1 MTALYFYNGIQQ
13 LEKDSSCK
21 NMVKHMKC
29 LFRIFC
35 LHSLTTQGAALAQ
48 SQYLTPE
55 HFRMISELL
64 QEEYRTI
71 RPQMLNLIEAS
82 ELDDNIMMSAI
93 GNYDG
98 NVYERLMDWARSSR
112 LNDKDV
118 LPGFNEH
125 IRPFLA
131 AKL

>member
-13 LEKDSSCK
+13 LEKESKCK
-21 NMVKHMKC
+21 NLVKHMKC

-55 HFRMISELL
+55 HFRMITELL

-71 RPQMLNLIEAS
+71 RPHMLNLIEAS
-82 ELDDNIMMSAI
+82 ELDDNIMVSAI

>member
-1 MTALYFYNGIQQ
+1 M
-13 LEKDSSCK
+13 
-21 NMVKHMKC
+21 
-29 LFRIFC
+29 
-35 LHSLTTQGAALAQ
+35 AQ

-64 QEEYRTI
+64 QEEYRNI
-71 RPQMLNLIEAS
+71 RPQMLNLIEAT
-82 ELDDNIMMSAI
+82 ELDDNIMVSAI